1 MEENIVLIDDLSIRD
16 KIHTIRGV
24 KVMLDFDL
32 AEIYGY
38 ETKNFNRQVKN
49 NAEKFEGEEFMFR
62 LSDDEIPYV
71 SRCNNFTLNNGSKR
85 GSNIK
90 YNPYAF
96 TEQGI
101 YMLMTVLR
109 GELAVRQSRAL
120 VMAFKSMKD
129 HIVAGKSISSQH
141 ELLQLSLQVNENR
154 RETERIREELTELG
168 TQMSSVM
175 DRLGNVV
182 ERSEIAPFMLDFS
195 RPEERREYLFLDGQ
209 PMRSDLAYME
219 IYGKAK
225 RSIHIVDD
233 YINLKTLHLL
243 CGVDKSIRIT
253 IISDNLRGLL
263 HASDCQDCLREN
275 PDFHVEFKRSMGASH
290 DRFIVL
296 DHGTEGERLYHCGSS
311 SKDSGNRI
319 TVISELLDPY
329 IKTMFSKRLS
339 ELLGNPLLVL

>member
-1 MEENIVLIDDLSIRD
+1 M
-16 KIHTIRGV
+16 
-24 KVMLDFDL
+24 
-32 AEIYGY
+32 
-38 ETKNFNRQVKN
+38 
-49 NAEKFEGEEFMFR
+49 
-62 LSDDEIPYV
+62 
-71 SRCNNFTLNNGSKR
+71 
-85 GSNIK
+85 
-90 YNPYAF
+90 PYAF

-129 HIVAGKSISSQH
+129 HIVAGRSISSQH

-154 RETERIREELTELG
+154 RETEQIREELTELS

-175 DRLGNVV
+175 DRLGNVI

-209 PMRSDLAYME
+209 PMKSDLAYME
-219 IYGKAK
+219 IYDKAK

-233 YINLKTLHLL
+233 YISLKTLHLL

-263 HASDCQDCLREN
+263 HASDYQDCQKEN
-275 PDFHVEFKRSMGASH
+275 PDFHVEFIRSMGASH

-296 DHGTEGERLYHCGSS
+296 DHETDDERLFHCGSS

-329 IKTMFSKRLS
+329 IRTMFSKRLS
-339 ELLGNPLLVL
+339 ELLGNPVLELA